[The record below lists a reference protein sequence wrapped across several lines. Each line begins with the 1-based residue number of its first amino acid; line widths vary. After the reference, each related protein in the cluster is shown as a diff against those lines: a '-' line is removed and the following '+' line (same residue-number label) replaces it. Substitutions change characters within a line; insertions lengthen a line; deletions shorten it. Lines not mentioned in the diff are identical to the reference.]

1 MLYPAWIGLMEM
13 CCTQLE
19 IIFSYIIQWMDTAA
33 TTNFQLWSFTTQLKY
48 NISPWQLKERQEIK
62 YHSPWLIWWR
72 TIKSSHGSMCRSI
85 WWSRS
90 PSGRGSWASARCSG
104 RSAATSSGIAAPAR
118 PRLGCSNASPRR
130 FLDMLSQDGNYFFDS
145 LILSVF
151 IIFS

>member
-19 IIFSYIIQWMDTAA
+19 INFSYIIQWMDSA
-33 TTNFQLWSFTTQLKY
+33 TNFQLWSFSTHLKY
-48 NISPWQLKERQEIK
+48 NISPWQLKERPEIK

-72 TIKSSHGSMCRSI
+72 KIKSSHGSMCRSI

-104 RSAATSSGIAAPAR
+104 RSAATSSGIGAPAR
-118 PRLGCSNASPRR
+118 PRLGCSSASPRR
-130 FLDMLSQDGNYFFDS
+130 FLDMLSQDGNYYFDS
-145 LILSVF
+145 LIISVF